1 MAAKQL
7 DAHDKQKLLGET
19 LRQFVLDLEGK
30 SGSGVSMLAEFN
42 AKSYRK
48 ALRALRSTGYMTLG
62 ESQTRLAVIREVE
75 SEDF

>member
-1 MAAKQL
+1 MPKQL
-7 DAHDKQKLLGET
+7 DDYEKHKLLGET

-30 SGSGVSMLAEFN
+30 SGAGVSMLAELN

-62 ESQTRLAVIREVE
+62 ESQDRLKVIREVE
-75 SEDF
+75 FDDAQ